1 MIEEGRIFVF
11 LASLNPELDQV
22 RVQVLGKHPFP
33 SLKEVFAYVCAEE
46 SSWIVMLEKPS
57 WKIQSCNSQIQ

>member
-22 RVQVLGKHPFP
+22 RVQVLGKEPFP
-33 SLKEVFAYVCAEE
+33 SLK
-46 SSWIVMLEKPS
+46 
-57 WKIQSCNSQIQ
+57 